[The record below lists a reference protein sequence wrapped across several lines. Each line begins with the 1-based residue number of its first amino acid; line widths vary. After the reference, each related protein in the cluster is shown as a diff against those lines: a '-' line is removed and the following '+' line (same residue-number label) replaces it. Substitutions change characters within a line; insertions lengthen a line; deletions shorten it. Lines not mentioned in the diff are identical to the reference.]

1 MVDPRHA
8 TRTKTEAPADEAGAL
23 FRPDDPKF
31 YGRRKGKRLKSTR
44 QRLIDV
50 LLPKLLIT
58 PPEEGEMLDLPALFG
73 EDKRAYQLEV
83 GFGNGEHIAAQAEAH
98 PDVGFIGAEPFING
112 VGALLMLIEE
122 KGLTNIRILTDDVRQ
137 LLPAIPPRSLE
148 RVWVLFPDPWPK
160 ARHARRRF
168 VNVAVL
174 DVLAGLM
181 PDGAELRVA
190 SDDKVYV
197 RWSLIQATNHPL
209 FRWTA
214 EKPED
219 WRHRWADGFPTR
231 YEAKQI
237 RGAPHYMTFRRANRT
252 ESQGPC

>member
-44 QRLIDV
+44 QRLIDD

-252 ESQGPC
+252 KR